1 MTVPLPPGAR
11 RLWFLEAFADG
22 APLHNNPA
30 VFRLAGPVSLH
41 ALRRA
46 ADLVVARHPVL
57 RTTFDEADGEP
68 VGRVGPMGAADVG
81 IRTVPAADAAAFAAE
96 AVREPFDLRT
106 GPLFRIRLGRI
117 TPTDHILVINTHHA
131 VVDGRSLSVLCGEI
145 SALYADPA
153 RPLPDP
159 GAPPDVIDHDP
170 SRRASDLDGVPDLL
184 TLPTDRPRPRMRA
197 FRGELRRHAVPEGLT
212 ARVDALARATR
223 ATRFVVLQAA
233 YAATLGT
240 TAGQDDVMVA
250 TLVSGRPGPEFA
262 GVVGMFVNPVPLRV
276 GIGGDPTFRELVAR
290 ARGAVAAGLGGAAV
304 PFDRIVEA
312 VGASRDP
319 SHAPLCQAHLVMQD
333 PPMVALPGVRADR
346 MLPDTGTADVDLT
359 VMVES
364 GGAEMAVVTEHDT
377 DLFDGATVD
386 GVAGRLLALLDRAC
400 ADPDRRLSAL
410 TAGTPVAASVAGPA
424 GVPAPSTVLE
434 LIRFGAD
441 GLAVGELS
449 YAGLER
455 RSAAL
460 ASVLRAKGAGPEV
473 WVAVDLPR
481 GTDLVV
487 AILGIWRAGAV
498 YVPVEPLWPEP
509 RRRAVTGA
517 ARVVLTGIPD
527 LPEEFERVDPEIAPE
542 SLAYVLHTSGS
553 TGRPKAVGVP
563 HRAVAGML
571 ARSTA
576 LVGLAAGDVVAA
588 LISPAFDISV
598 WELVAPLTVGA
609 RVAPVPPEIVVDGPA
624 LARRLRAEAVTVV
637 QVTPSVWAVLVAAG
651 GVPECVRVR
660 VSIGEVLT
668 PELAGSLGGA
678 ELWNAYGPTETT
690 IWSTAERV
698 HRGGRFGIGDPLD
711 GVAVYL
717 LNAGLRPVDDDVV
730 GEVYLGGFP
739 LARGYLGAPG
749 RSATR
754 FVADPFSPVPGARMY
769 ATGDLARRRPGG
781 AVEFVGRVD
790 AQLKVR
796 GHRVEPAEVEAAL
809 RADPEIADA
818 RVAGDGDRLV
828 AYVIPAAGRPGWPGV
843 RERLS
848 RVLPA
853 YLVPS
858 AMVSVDAFPL
868 TSSGKLNVRALPPPA
883 EEAAAS
889 DPHPGLETTIAVI
902 FARLLARPVN
912 RDDDFFL
919 AGGHSLAAARAVARI
934 QESVGVEVTIRTLF
948 AHPTVA
954 ALAAAIEAGRGDP
967 GTPDDSGPV
976 PAPPGRLS
984 GPQHGL
990 WIIHQAGQDNGAYVV
1005 HAAVRLEGALDE
1017 TDLRARFAHTL
1028 ATHPALRSAI
1038 VVHDDIPRLIAAPRT
1053 DELSAKAWR
1062 TTDLS
1067 AHADPWPEA
1076 ERLAA
1081 RDADHPFDLTRP
1093 PLVRAH
1099 LIRTAPTT
1107 HLLMITAHHIIC
1119 DDTSMS
1125 ILLTTLTTAD
1135 PVFSPLPGAT
1145 DVQRPKAASST
1156 RTSTPGP
1163 PVPSAATVGPRQRTT
1178 AFWAETLRDAPPA
1191 SGPSPDHPYGTAR
1204 ARTPG
1209 GSPHPE
1215 SGRGP
1220 AHPHRA
1226 GTAPGATHRFTV
1238 PAGLACRFA
1247 TWCRGERATTFAGL
1261 LAVLAI
1267 VSATRD
1273 GGDDLVVGAPVS
1285 TRPAGWDDVIGMF
1298 VTTLPLRLRT
1308 NRPATPRDLL
1318 ADATGV
1324 VADAMDHADIS
1335 PADILATVPTPRE
1348 DRPLFRTML
1357 VLNRE
1362 TAPVTFAGLTT
1373 TPLPI
1378 DRATSR
1384 FDLTLHIRERE
1395 GDWPALIDYRTDRY
1409 EADTITRIAGQV
1421 LAVMETVVRHP
1432 GLPLSHLDLLSPAD
1446 RAVHTALGTRPDPTS
1461 PGGPDTP
1468 SPGPAVPTRPA
1479 ATTVV
1484 DLIAART
1491 ALTPDAIA
1499 VLDLA
1504 ATPLTYRD
1512 LDRRSSAVA
1521 HHLHEAGIRSEDPVA
1536 ITIPAGADAII
1547 AILGVL
1553 KAGGCFVPVD
1563 PAQPASRQQALITA
1577 GGARTVLTRDTL
1589 PATGRHEPTPVHP
1602 SQLAYVVHT
1611 SGSTGESK
1619 GVEVQHDALLDLT
1632 TAFIAEHGLTAAHRL
1647 LMVPPPH
1654 FDAAFGDI
1662 FPVLAA
1668 GATLV
1673 IHPDPGGLTGPEL
1686 LRLCVEHRVSAVDT
1700 AAPLWQRWVAD
1711 LAGERLPLE
1720 IMMVGGDIVPA
1731 ATVRAWAKHGIPL
1744 HNHYGPTEATV
1755 CATSHRTVD
1764 GREHPTRLPIGRPL
1778 RHVRVHLL
1786 DRALRRVPVGVLGEV
1801 YIGGTAPA
1809 RGYRGNPAATA
1820 AAFLADPYG
1829 DRPGARMYRTG
1840 DLARLNR
1847 HGTLEFVGRA
1857 DDQVKI
1863 RGNRVEPG
1871 EVAAVLAAHPA
1882 VAEAVVVARGD
1893 RLIGY
1898 VGVPDPRTPAPI
1910 ASTPIAP
1917 APIAPAPIAPTPSA
1931 STPSASTST
1940 APTPTAPTPTAPT
1953 PSAPDPATPGSGAA
1967 VPDAAGLRAFCSDRL
1982 PAHLVPDTVVVLDAL
1997 PTGSTGKVDHTAL
2010 PEPPTTPAVPADP
2023 PRTTTERAVAA
2034 IWATVLDRSDVDRT
2048 ADFFAM
2054 GGHSLIAAHV
2064 LAAVRDRLGVT
2075 VPLRTLFTAP
2085 TVAAFAAAI
2094 DDGASADLPTVDRL
2108 RADAVPP
2115 PGIRLRTVPPP
2126 RIRLRT
2132 VPPPGIPLA
2141 GTPRR
2146 ILLTGATGFLGR
2158 HLLDQLL
2165 ARTDARI
2172 HCLVRQGSIDRLPVT
2187 DRVIPVPGDLSAPG
2201 LGLSSEDHDTLTT
2214 VDAIYHN
2221 AAVPH
2226 FAASYDALK
2235 PAHVDATAAILRLA
2249 GDSGAPL
2256 HLISTLGVFLGDAH
2270 DGRVVT
2276 EADAPSDPTGLTSG
2290 YDLSK
2295 WVADAMAVAARGHGL
2310 PVSVHRIAAIVGDTA
2325 TGAADPRSAFSR
2337 WLTGCV
2343 AARAVPDT
2351 AEVLDMVPVDT
2362 VAAAVVALSQ
2372 APNPLGRDHHY
2383 HGDGGL
2389 TRAAVAAALTSAGH
2403 PAEVVP
2409 YHRWRERMLADPAG
2423 PFAPLA
2429 FSLPEHPRPHPR
2441 FDCSRTWAAAA
2452 GAGVGFPPAD
2462 ERMLR
2467 RHLDFLTRAGA
2478 LSGSG

>member
-1 MTVPLPPGAR
+1 MTDPLPPGAR

-30 VFRLAGPVSLH
+30 VFRLAGPVSVD
-41 ALRRA
+41 ALQRA

-57 RTTFDEADGEP
+57 RTTFDEVDGAP
-68 VGRVGPMGAADVG
+68 VGRVGPVGAADVVV
-81 IRTVPAADAAAFAAE
+81 RTVPDADAAAFAAQ
-96 AVREPFDLRT
+96 AAREPFDLRT

-117 TPTDHILVINTHHA
+117 TPTDHVLVINTHHA
-131 VVDGRSLSVLCGEI
+131 VVDGTSLSVLCTEI

-159 GAPPDVIDHDP
+159 GAPPDVIDQDP
-170 SRRASDLDGVPDLL
+170 SRRVSDLDGVPDLL

-240 TAGQDDVMVA
+240 TAGQDDVVVA

-276 GIGGDPTFRELVAR
+276 GIGGDPTFRELVAG
-290 ARGAVAAGLGGAAV
+290 ARRAVAAGLGGAAV

-319 SHAPLCQAHLVMQD
+319 SHAPLCQAHLVMQE
-333 PPMVALPGVRADR
+333 PPEVAFPGVRVDR
-346 MLPDTGTADVDLT
+346 MPPDTGTADVDLT
-359 VMVES
+359 LMVES
-364 GGAEMAVVTEHDT
+364 GAAEMAVVTEHDT

-386 GVAGRLLALLDRAC
+386 GFAGRLLALLDRAC

-410 TAGTPVAASVAGPA
+410 TAAGSSVVAASPA
-424 GVPAPSTVLE
+424 RAPVPSTVLD
-434 LIRFGAD
+434 LIRFDAD
-441 GLAVGELS
+441 GPAVGELS
-449 YAGLER
+449 YAELER

-460 ASVLRAKGAGPEV
+460 ASVLRAKGAGPEA

-487 AILGIWRAGAV
+487 AVLGIWRAGAV

-509 RRRAVTGA
+509 RRRAVTEA
-517 ARVVLTGIPD
+517 ARVVLTEIPD
-527 LPEEFERVDPEIAPE
+527 LPEEFDRVDPDITPE
-542 SLAYVLHTSGS
+542 SLAYVFHTSGS

-576 LVGLAAGDVVAA
+576 LVGLGAGDVVAA
-588 LISPAFDISV
+588 MISPAFDISV
-598 WELVAPLTVGA
+598 WELVGPLTVGA
-609 RVAPVPPEIVVDGPA
+609 RVVAVPPETVVDGPA
-624 LARRLRAEAVTVV
+624 LARLLKAEGVTAV
-637 QVTPSVWAVLVAAG
+637 QVTPSVWAVLVAAE

-698 HRGGRFGIGDPLD
+698 HQGSRFGIGDPLD
-711 GVAVYL
+711 GAAVYL

-781 AVEFVGRVD
+781 LVEFVGRVD

-809 RADPEIADA
+809 RADPEVSDA

-828 AYVIPAAGRPGWPGV
+828 AYVIPAAGRPRWPRV

-883 EEAAAS
+883 EDVAAP
-889 DPHPGLETTIAVI
+889 DPHPGLETTIAEI
-902 FARLLARPVN
+902 FALLLARPVN

-919 AGGHSLAAARAVARI
+919 SGGHSLAAVKAVATIRA
-934 QESVGVEVTIRTLF
+934 SVGAEVTIRTLF
-948 AHPTVA
+948 ANPTVA
-954 ALAAAIEAGRGDP
+954 ALAAAIDAGRARPDDVGQGRPDDAGRGLPDAP
-967 GTPDDSGPV
+967 KIPDTPDVAEPV
-976 PAPPGRLS
+976 SAPPGRLS

-990 WIIHQAGQDNGAYVV
+990 WIIHEAGQDDGAYVV
-1005 HAAVRLEGALDE
+1005 HAAFRLAGALDE
-1017 TDLRARFAHTL
+1017 ADLRARFARTL
-1028 ATHPALRSAI
+1028 AAHPALRSAV
-1038 VVHDDIPRLIAAPRT
+1038 VVHDDTPQLCAAPYT
-1053 DELSAKAWR
+1053 DELLARAWR

-1081 RDADHPFDLTRP
+1081 RDADHPFDLTRR

-1099 LIRTAPTT
+1099 LIRTGPTT
-1107 HLLMITAHHIIC
+1107 HLLTITAHHIIC
-1119 DDTSMS
+1119 DDTSIS
-1125 ILLTTLTTAD
+1125 TLLTALATAD
-1135 PVFSPLPGAT
+1135 QVATPVSDAPNVQGRRATLSTATGAPG
-1145 DVQRPKAASST
+1145 V
-1156 RTSTPGP
+1156 
-1163 PVPSAATVGPRQRTT
+1163 PVPAPAAVGPRQRTT
-1178 AFWAETLRDAPPA
+1178 EFWAEALRDAPPV
-1191 SGPSPDHPYGTAR
+1191 SGPSPDHPYGT
-1204 ARTPG
+1204 TPTPVSG

-1215 SGRGP
+1215 SDQDP
-1220 AHPHRA
+1220 AHPRRA
-1226 GTAPGATHRFTV
+1226 GAVPGATHRFTV
-1238 PAGLACRFA
+1238 PAGLTRRFA

-1261 LAVLAI
+1261 LAVFAI

-1285 TRPAGWDDVIGMF
+1285 TRPAGWDDAIGMF

-1308 NRPATPRDLL
+1308 NRRATPRDLL

-1335 PADILATVPTPRE
+1335 LAEILSTVPTTRE
-1348 DRPLFRTML
+1348 DHPLFRTML

-1362 TAPVTFAGLTT
+1362 TAPVTFPGLTT

-1395 GDWPALIDYRTDRY
+1395 GDWPALIDYRTDRF
-1409 EADTITRIAGQV
+1409 EADTITRIADQV
-1421 LAVMETVVRHP
+1421 LAVMAAVARHP
-1432 GLPLSHLDLLSPAD
+1432 GVPLAHLDLLSPAD
-1446 RAVHTALGTRPDPTS
+1446 SALHTALDTRPEPTT

-1468 SPGPAVPTRPA
+1468 STPAVHPRPA

-1491 ALTPDAIA
+1491 ARTPDATA

-1504 ATPLTYRD
+1504 AAPLTYRD

-1521 HHLHEAGIRSEDPVA
+1521 RHLREAGIRSEDPVA
-1536 ITIPAGADAII
+1536 ITIPSSADAIV

-1563 PAQPASRQQALITA
+1563 PAQPASRQHALIA
-1577 GGARTVLTRDTL
+1577 ASGAKTVLTRDSL
-1589 PATGRHEPTPVHP
+1589 AATGHHEPTPIHP

-1611 SGSTGESK
+1611 SGSTGEPK
-1619 GVEVQHDALLDLT
+1619 GVEVQHDTLLNLT

-1673 IHPDPGGLTGPEL
+1673 IHPDPGGLTGADVL
-1686 LRLCVEHRVSAVDT
+1686 GLCVEHRLSAVDT

-1720 IMMVGGDIVPA
+1720 MMMVGGDVVPA

-1744 HNHYGPTEATV
+1744 YNHYGPTEATV

-1764 GREHPTRLPIGRPL
+1764 GAEHPTRLPIGRPL
-1778 RHVRVHLL
+1778 PNVRVHLL
-1786 DRALRRVPVGVLGEV
+1786 DRALRRVPVGVIGEV

-1820 AAFLADPYG
+1820 AAFFADPYG
-1829 DRPGARMYRTG
+1829 ARPGARMYRTG
-1840 DLARLNR
+1840 DLARLNP

-1882 VAEAVVVARGD
+1882 VTEAVVVARGD

-1898 VGVPDPRTPAPI
+1898 VG
-1910 ASTPIAP
+1910 AP
-1917 APIAPAPIAPTPSA
+1917 A
-1931 STPSASTST
+1931 ST
-1940 APTPTAPTPTAPT
+1940 APTRNAPGPTV
-1953 PSAPDPATPGSGAA
+1953 PDPSVA
-1967 VPDAAGLRAFCSDRL
+1967 VPDVPGLRAFCAARL
-1982 PAHLVPDTVVVLDAL
+1982 PAHLVPDAVVVLDAL
-1997 PTGSTGKVDHTAL
+1997 PTQSTGKVDNSAL
-2010 PEPPTTPAVPADP
+2010 PEPPTDLTVPADP
-2023 PRTTTERAVAA
+2023 PRTATERAVAA
-2034 IWATVLDRSDVDRT
+2034 IWATVLDRPDVGRT
-2048 ADFFAM
+2048 ADFFAI

-2075 VPLRTLFTAP
+2075 VPMRTLFTAP
-2085 TVAAFAAAI
+2085 TVAAFAAAV

-2115 PGIRLRTVPPP
+2115 PDIRLRAVHPPAVPP
-2126 RIRLRT
+2126 
-2132 VPPPGIPLA
+2132 A
-2141 GTPRR
+2141 GAPRR

-2172 HCLVRQGSIDRLPVT
+2172 HCLVRQGSIDRLPVN

-2201 LGLSSEDHDTLTT
+2201 LGLSTEDHDTLTT

-2226 FAASYDALK
+2226 FAAPYHALK
-2235 PAHVDATAAILRLA
+2235 AAHVDATAAILRLA
-2249 GDSGAPL
+2249 GDSNAPL
-2256 HLISTLGVFLGDAH
+2256 HLISTLGVFLGDAY
-2270 DGRVVT
+2270 DDRVVT
-2276 EADAPSDPTGLTSG
+2276 ETDAPTDPSGLTSG

-2295 WVADAMAVAARGHGL
+2295 WVADAMATAARGHGL
-2310 PVSVHRIAAIVGDTA
+2310 PVSIHRIAAIVGDTA

-2337 WLTGCV
+2337 WLTGCI
-2343 AARAVPDT
+2343 AAGAVPDT

-2362 VAAAVVALSQ
+2362 VAAAIVALSQ
-2372 APNPLGRDHHY
+2372 TPDTLGRDHHY

-2389 TRAAVAAALTSAGH
+2389 TRAALATALTSAGH
-2403 PAEVVP
+2403 PTEVVP

-2429 FSLPEHPRPHPR
+2429 FSLPERPRPHPR

-2467 RHLDFLTRAGA
+2467 RHLDFLTGAGA

>member
-30 VFRLAGPVSLH
+30 VFRLAGPVSVD

-57 RTTFDEADGEP
+57 RTTYDEVDGEP
-68 VGRVGPMGAADVG
+68 VGRVGPVGAADVVV
-81 IRTVPAADAAAFAAE
+81 RAVPAADVEAFAAR
-96 AVREPFDLRT
+96 AAREPFDLRT

-159 GAPPDVIDHDP
+159 GAPPDIIDHDP
-170 SRRASDLDGVPDLL
+170 SRRASELDGVPDLL

-212 ARVDALARATR
+212 ARVDALARAVR

-240 TAGQDDVMVA
+240 TAGQDDVVVA

-262 GVVGMFVNPVPLRV
+262 GVVGMFVNPVPLRM

-290 ARGAVAAGLGGAAV
+290 ARSAVAAGLGGAAV

-333 PPMVALPGVRADR
+333 PPEVVLPGVRAER
-346 MLPDTGTADVDLT
+346 MPPDTGTADVDLT

-364 GGAEMAVVTEHDT
+364 GGTEMAVVTEHDT
-377 DLFDGATVD
+377 DLFDGETVD

-410 TAGTPVAASVAGPA
+410 TAGAPTAAPVAAPTGA
-424 GVPAPSTVLE
+424 PAPSTVLE

-449 YAGLER
+449 YAELER

-527 LPEEFERVDPEIAPE
+527 LPEEFERVAPAIAPE
-542 SLAYVLHTSGS
+542 SLAYVFHTSGS

-588 LISPAFDISV
+588 MTSPAFDISV

-609 RVAPVPPEIVVDGPA
+609 RVAPIPPETVGDGPA

-637 QVTPSVWAVLVAAG
+637 QVTPSVWAVLAAAG

-678 ELWNAYGPTETT
+678 ALWNAYGPTETT

-698 HRGGRFGIGDPLD
+698 HGGGRFGIGDPLD
-711 GVAVYL
+711 GVAVHL

-769 ATGDLARRRPGG
+769 ATGDLARRRPDGL
-781 AVEFVGRVD
+781 VEFVGRVD

-809 RADPEIADA
+809 RTDPEVADA

-828 AYVIPAAGRPGWPGV
+828 AYVIPAGGRPRWSRV

-858 AMVSVDAFPL
+858 AMVTVDAFPL
-868 TSSGKLNVRALPPPA
+868 TSAGKLNVRALPPPA
-883 EEAAAS
+883 EDVTATAPA
-889 DPHPGLETTIAVI
+889 PRPGLETMLAEI

-919 AGGHSLAAARAVARI
+919 SGGHSLAAAKAVARI
-934 QESVGVEVTIRTLF
+934 GAAVGVEVTIRTLF

-954 ALAAAIEAGRGDP
+954 ALAAAIDAGRGNP
-967 GTPDDSGPV
+967 GIPDGSGSV
-976 PAPPGRLS
+976 PASAGQLS

-990 WIIHQAGQDNGAYVV
+990 WIIHRTGQDNGAYVV

-1017 TDLRARFAHTL
+1017 ADLRAGFARTL

-1038 VVHDDIPRLIAAPRT
+1038 VVHDDTPRLIAAPYT
-1053 DELSAKAWR
+1053 DELSARAWR

-1081 RDADHPFDLTRP
+1081 RDADHPFDLTRR

-1107 HLLMITAHHIIC
+1107 HLLTITAHHIIC

-1135 PVFSPLPGAT
+1135 PISSPRPGAT
-1145 DVQRPKAASST
+1145 DVQGPQAALS
-1156 RTSTPGP
+1156 RGPGAPGP
-1163 PVPSAATVGPRQRTT
+1163 PVPSPAAVGPRPRTT

-1191 SGPSPDHPYGTAR
+1191 SGPSPDHPYGTAW
-1204 ARTPG
+1204 APTSG
-1209 GSPHPE
+1209 GPPHPE
-1215 SGRGP
+1215 SGRAP
-1220 AHPHRA
+1220 AHSRRA
-1226 GTAPGATHRFTV
+1226 GAAPGATHRFTV
-1238 PAGLACRFA
+1238 PAGLARRFA

-1261 LAVLAI
+1261 LAVNAI
-1267 VSATRD
+1267 VSSTRD
-1273 GGDDLVVGAPVS
+1273 GGGDLVVGAPVS
-1285 TRPAGWDDVIGMF
+1285 TRPAGRDDVIGMF

-1308 NRPATPRDLL
+1308 NSRATPRDLL
-1318 ADATGV
+1318 ADATAV

-1335 PADILATVPTPRE
+1335 LADILTTVPTPRE
-1348 DRPLFRTML
+1348 GHPLFRTML

-1362 TAPVTFAGLTT
+1362 QAPVTFTGLTT

-1409 EADTITRIAGQV
+1409 EADTITRIADQV
-1421 LAVMETVVRHP
+1421 LAVMEAVARHP

-1446 RAVHTALGTRPDPTS
+1446 NAVHTALGTRSEPPS

-1468 SPGPAVPTRPA
+1468 SPGPATLARPA

-1484 DLIAART
+1484 DLIAAQT
-1491 ALTPDAIA
+1491 ARTPDATA

-1521 HHLHEAGIRSEDPVA
+1521 RHLREAGIRSEDPVA
-1536 ITIPAGADAII
+1536 ITIPSSADAVI

-1553 KAGGCFVPVD
+1553 KAGGCFVPID
-1563 PAQPASRQQALITA
+1563 PAQPSSRQRALITA
-1577 GGARTVLTRDTL
+1577 GGARTVLTRDAL
-1589 PATGRHEPTPVHP
+1589 PATGHHEPTPLHP

-1611 SGSTGESK
+1611 SGSTGEPK
-1619 GVEVQHDALLDLT
+1619 GVEVQHDTLLNLT

-1673 IHPDPGGLTGPEL
+1673 IHPDPGGLTGPDL

-1720 IMMVGGDIVPA
+1720 FMMVGGDIVPA
-1731 ATVRAWAKHGIPL
+1731 AAVRAWAKHGIPL

-1786 DRALRRVPVGVLGEV
+1786 DRALRRVPVGVVGEV
-1801 YIGGTAPA
+1801 YIGGRAPA
-1809 RGYRGNPAATA
+1809 RGYRRNPAATA
-1820 AAFLADPYG
+1820 AAFFADPYG

-1898 VGVPDPRTPAPI
+1898 VGVPVSTALAGSVSGPA
-1910 ASTPIAP
+1910 
-1917 APIAPAPIAPTPSA
+1917 
-1931 STPSASTST
+1931 ST
-1940 APTPTAPTPTAPT
+1940 APTGNTPAPTT
-1953 PSAPDPATPGSGAA
+1953 PDSRVA
-1967 VPDAAGLRAFCSDRL
+1967 VPDVPGLRAFCADRL

-1997 PTGSTGKVDHTAL
+1997 PTTSTGKVDRTAL
-2010 PEPPTTPAVPADP
+2010 PEPPTTTPSAPADP
-2023 PRTTTERAVAA
+2023 PRTATERAVAT

-2048 ADFFAM
+2048 ADFFAI

-2075 VPLRTLFTAP
+2075 MPMRTLFTAP

-2094 DDGASADLPTVDRL
+2094 DGGAPADLPTVDRL

-2115 PGIRLRTVPPP
+2115 SEIRLRTVHA
-2126 RIRLRT
+2126 
-2132 VPPPGIPLA
+2132 PGTPSA

-2165 ARTDARI
+2165 ARTDAKV

-2187 DRVIPVPGDLSAPG
+2187 DRVIPVPGDLTAPG
-2201 LGLSSEDHDTLTT
+2201 LGLSTEDHDTLTT

-2226 FAASYDALK
+2226 FAASYDTLK
-2235 PAHVDATAAILRLA
+2235 SAHVDATAAILRLA
-2249 GDSGAPL
+2249 GAGGAPL

-2276 EADAPSDPTGLTSG
+2276 EEDAPTDPSGLTSG

-2295 WVADAMAVAARGHGL
+2295 WVADAMAVAGRGHGL
-2310 PVSVHRIAAIVGDTA
+2310 PVSIHRIAAIVGDTA

-2343 AARAVPDT
+2343 AAGAVPDT

-2362 VAAAVVALSQ
+2362 VAAAIVALSQ
-2372 APNPLGRDHHY
+2372 APNLMGRDHHY

-2389 TRAAVAAALTSAGH
+2389 TRAALAAALTSAGH
-2403 PAEVVP
+2403 PVEVVP
-2409 YHRWRERMLADPAG
+2409 YHPWRERMLADPAG

-2429 FSLPEHPRPHPR
+2429 FSLPERPRPHPR

-2467 RHLDFLTRAGA
+2467 RHLDFLTGAGA

>member
-1 MTVPLPPGAR
+1 MTFPLPPGAR

-30 VFRLAGPVSLH
+30 VFRLTGTVSVD
-41 ALRRA
+41 ALQRA

-57 RTTFDEADGEP
+57 RTTFDEVDGEP
-68 VGRVGPMGAADVG
+68 VGRVGPVGAADVVV
-81 IRTVPAADAAAFAAE
+81 RTVPSASASADAAAEAFAAQ
-96 AVREPFDLRT
+96 AAREPFDLRT

-117 TPTDHILVINTHHA
+117 TPTDHVLVINTHHA
-131 VVDGRSLSVLCGEI
+131 VVDGTSLLVLCGEI

-159 GAPPDVIDHDP
+159 GAPPDGVDDDP
-170 SRRASDLDGVPDLL
+170 SRRVSDLDGAPDLL

-197 FRGELRRHAVPEGLT
+197 FRGELRRHAVPDGLT

-240 TAGQDDVMVA
+240 TAGQDDIVVA
-250 TLVSGRPGPEFA
+250 TLWSGRPGPEFA

-290 ARGAVAAGLGGAAV
+290 VRRSVAAGLGSAAV

-333 PPMVALPGVRADR
+333 PPEVVFPGVRVDR
-346 MLPDTGTADVDLT
+346 MLPDTGTADVDLSL
-359 VMVES
+359 MVES
-364 GGAEMAVVTEHDT
+364 GGAEMAVVTEHDM

-386 GVAGRLLALLDRAC
+386 GFVGRLLSLVERAC
-400 ADPDRRLSAL
+400 ADPDGRLSAL
-410 TAGTPVAASVAGPA
+410 TAGTSVVAASVAGPA
-424 GVPAPSTVLE
+424 AAPAPSTVLE
-434 LIRFGAD
+434 MIRFGAD
-441 GLAVGELS
+441 GLAAGELS
-449 YAGLER
+449 YAELER

-460 ASVLRAKGAGPEV
+460 ASVLRAKGAGPEA

-509 RRRAVTGA
+509 RRRAVTDA
-517 ARVVLTGIPD
+517 ARVVLTEIPD
-527 LPEEFERVDPEIAPE
+527 LPEEFERVDPGITPD
-542 SLAYVLHTSGS
+542 SLAYVFHTSGS

-563 HRAVAGML
+563 HRAVAEML

-576 LVGLAAGDVVAA
+576 LVGLGAGDVVAA
-588 LISPAFDISV
+588 MVSPAFDISV
-598 WELVAPLTVGA
+598 WELVGPLTVGA
-609 RVAPVPPEIVVDGPA
+609 RVAAIPPEIVVDGPA
-624 LARRLRAEAVTVV
+624 LARRLMAEAVTVV

-651 GVPECVRVR
+651 GVPDCVRVR

-678 ELWNAYGPTETT
+678 ELWNTYGPTETT

-698 HRGGRFGIGDPLD
+698 HPGSRFGIGGPLD
-711 GVAVYL
+711 GVAAYL

-749 RSATR
+749 QSATR

-781 AVEFVGRVD
+781 VVEFVGRVD

-809 RADPEIADA
+809 RADPEVADA
-818 RVAGDGDRLV
+818 RVAADGDRLV
-828 AYVIPAAGRPGWPGV
+828 AYVIPAAGRPRWPRV

-883 EEAAAS
+883 EGVAATA
-889 DPHPGLETTIAVI
+889 PHPGLETTIAEI
-902 FARLLARPVN
+902 FAQLLARPVN

-919 AGGHSLAAARAVARI
+919 SGGHSLAAVKAVAKI
-934 QESVGVEVTIRTLF
+934 QASVGVEVPIRTLF
-948 AHPTVA
+948 GNPTVA
-954 ALAAAIEAGRGDP
+954 TLAAAIDAGQSN
-967 GTPDDSGPV
+967 PDVPESPDSSDVSGAL
-976 PAPPGRLS
+976 PAPGRLS

-1005 HAAVRLEGALDE
+1005 HAAFRLEGALDE
-1017 TDLRARFAHTL
+1017 ADLRARFAHTL
-1028 ATHPALRSAI
+1028 ASHPILRSAI
-1038 VVHDDIPRLIAAPRT
+1038 VVHDDTPQLSAAPYR
-1053 DELSAKAWR
+1053 DELLTRAWR

-1067 AHADPWPEA
+1067 AHTDPWPEA

-1081 RDADHPFDLTRP
+1081 RDADHPFDLTQR

-1099 LIRTAPTT
+1099 LIRTSPTT
-1107 HLLMITAHHIIC
+1107 HLLAITAHHIIC
-1119 DDTSMS
+1119 DDTSIS
-1125 ILLTTLTTAD
+1125 ILLTSLTTAD
-1135 PVFSPLPGAT
+1135 RISSLRSGAT
-1145 DVQRPKAASST
+1145 DVQGPMAALST
-1156 RTSTPGP
+1156 KTSAPGLP
-1163 PVPSAATVGPRQRTT
+1163 IPAPAAGEPRQRTT
-1178 AFWAETLRDAPPA
+1178 EFWAETLRDAPPA

-1204 ARTPG
+1204 ATTADGP
-1209 GSPHPE
+1209 PHPE
-1215 SGRGP
+1215 SGP
-1220 AHPHRA
+1220 AHPRRTGA
-1226 GTAPGATHRFTV
+1226 VAGATHRFTV
-1238 PAGLACRFA
+1238 PAGLARRFA

-1261 LAVLAI
+1261 LTVFAI
-1267 VSATRD
+1267 VSSTRD

-1285 TRPAGWDDVIGMF
+1285 TRPAGGDDVIGMF

-1308 NRPATPRDLL
+1308 NRRATPRDLL
-1318 ADATGV
+1318 ADATGMV
-1324 VADAMDHADIS
+1324 VDAMDHADIS
-1335 PADILATVPTPRE
+1335 LADILTTVSTPRQ
-1348 DRPLFRTML
+1348 DHPLFRTML

-1362 TAPVTFAGLTT
+1362 TAPVTFTGLTT

-1409 EADTITRIAGQV
+1409 EADTIARIADQV
-1421 LAVMETVVRHP
+1421 LAVMEAVARHP

-1446 RAVHTALGTRPDPTS
+1446 SAVHTALDTRSDPAPPS
-1461 PGGPDTP
+1461 GADTP
-1468 SPGPAVPTRPA
+1468 STGLPVHTRPA

-1484 DLIAART
+1484 DLITARS
-1491 ALTPDAIA
+1491 ARTPDATA

-1504 ATPLTYRD
+1504 AAPLTYRD

-1521 HHLHEAGIRSEDPVA
+1521 RHLREAGIRSEDPVA
-1536 ITIPAGADAII
+1536 ITIPSSADAII

-1553 KAGGCFVPVD
+1553 KAGGCFVPID
-1563 PAQPASRQQALITA
+1563 PAQPPSRQHALITA
-1577 GGARTVLTRDTL
+1577 SGARTVLTRDTL
-1589 PATGRHEPTPVHP
+1589 PATGHHEPTPIHP

-1611 SGSTGESK
+1611 SGSTGEPK
-1619 GVEVQHDALLDLT
+1619 GVEVQHDTLLNLT

-1662 FPVLAA
+1662 FPVLAV

-1673 IHPDPGGLTGPEL
+1673 IHPDPGGLTGPDL
-1686 LRLCVEHRVSAVDT
+1686 LKLCVEHRLSAVDT

-1731 ATVRAWAKHGIPL
+1731 ATVRAWAEHGIPL

-1778 RHVRVHLL
+1778 PNVRVHLL
-1786 DRALRRVPVGVLGEV
+1786 DRALRRVPVGVVGEV
-1801 YIGGTAPA
+1801 YIGGLAPA
-1809 RGYRGNPAATA
+1809 RGYRGRPAATA
-1820 AAFLADPYG
+1820 AAFFADPYG
-1829 DRPGARMYRTG
+1829 AHPGARMYRTG
-1840 DLARLNR
+1840 DLARLNP
-1847 HGTLEFVGRA
+1847 HGTFDFVGRA

-1898 VGVPDPRTPAPI
+1898 VG
-1910 ASTPIAP
+1910 
-1917 APIAPAPIAPTPSA
+1917 APT
-1931 STPSASTST
+1931 ST
-1940 APTPTAPTPTAPT
+1940 TPTWN
-1953 PSAPDPATPGSGAA
+1953 APDPTTPDSLVA
-1967 VPDAAGLRAFCSDRL
+1967 VPDVPGLRAFCADRL
-1982 PAHLVPDTVVVLDAL
+1982 PAHLVPDTVVILDAL
-1997 PTGSTGKVDHTAL
+1997 PTTSNGKVDNTAL
-2010 PEPPTTPAVPADP
+2010 PEPPTSHTAPADP
-2023 PRTTTERAVAA
+2023 PRTATERAVAA
-2034 IWATVLDRSDVDRT
+2034 IWGTVLDQSDVDRA
-2048 ADFFAM
+2048 ADFFAI

-2075 VPLRTLFTAP
+2075 VPMSTLFTAS

-2094 DDGASADLPTVDRL
+2094 DDGASANLPTVDRL

-2115 PGIRLRTVPPP
+2115 PEIRLRTVH
-2126 RIRLRT
+2126 
-2132 VPPPGIPLA
+2132 PPGAPSA
-2141 GTPRR
+2141 GAPRR

-2158 HLLDQLL
+2158 HLLGQLL

-2172 HCLVRQGSIDRLPVT
+2172 HCLVRPGSIDRLPDT
-2187 DRVIPVPGDLSAPG
+2187 DRVIPVLGDLSAPG
-2201 LGLSSEDHDTLTT
+2201 LGLSTEDHDTLTT

-2226 FAASYDALK
+2226 FAAPYTALK
-2235 PAHVDATAAILRLA
+2235 TAHVDATAAILRLA
-2249 GDSGAPL
+2249 GDSSAPL
-2256 HLISTLGVFLGDAH
+2256 HLISTLGVFLGDAY
-2270 DGRVVT
+2270 DDRVVT
-2276 EADAPSDPTGLTSG
+2276 EADAPTDPSGLTSG

-2295 WVADAMAVAARGHGL
+2295 WVADAMVAASRRHGL
-2310 PVSVHRIAAIVGDTA
+2310 TVSIHRIAAIVGDTA

-2337 WLTGCV
+2337 WLIGCI
-2343 AARAVPDT
+2343 AAGAVPDT

-2362 VAAAVVALSQ
+2362 VAAAIVALSQ
-2372 APNPLGRDHHY
+2372 APDHLYRDHHY

-2389 TRAAVAAALTSAGH
+2389 TRAALAAALTSAGH
-2403 PAEVVP
+2403 PTDVVP
-2409 YHRWRERMLADPAG
+2409 YDRWRERMLADPAG

-2429 FSLPEHPRPHPR
+2429 FSLPERPRPHPR

-2452 GAGVGFPPAD
+2452 EAGVGFPPAN

-2467 RHLDFLTRAGA
+2467 RHLDFLTGVGA

>member
-30 VFRLAGPVSLH
+30 VFRLAGPVSVD

-57 RTTFDEADGEP
+57 RTTFDEVDGDP
-68 VGRVGPMGAADVG
+68 VGRVGPVGAADVVM
-81 IRTVPAADAAAFAAE
+81 RAVQAADVEAFAAR
-96 AVREPFDLRT
+96 AAREPFDLRT

-170 SRRASDLDGVPDLL
+170 SRRASELDGVPDLL
-184 TLPTDRPRPRMRA
+184 TLPTDRPRPRTRA
-197 FRGELRRHAVPEGLT
+197 FRGQLRRHAVPEGLT

-240 TAGQDDVMVA
+240 SAGQDDVVVA
-250 TLVSGRPGPEFA
+250 TLVSGRPGPDFA
-262 GVVGMFVNPVPLRV
+262 DVVGMFVNPVPLRM
-276 GIGGDPTFRELVAR
+276 GIGGDPTFRRLVAT

-333 PPMVALPGVRADR
+333 PPEVALPGVRAVR
-346 MLPDTGTADVDLT
+346 MPPDTGTADVDLT

-364 GGAEMAVVTEHDT
+364 GGTEMAVVTEHDT

-386 GVAGRLLALLDRAC
+386 GVVGRLLALLDRAC

-410 TAGTPVAASVAGPA
+410 TARTSAAASVAGPA
-424 GVPAPSTVLE
+424 GSPAPSTALE

-441 GLAVGELS
+441 GLAVGELP
-449 YAGLER
+449 YAELER

-481 GTDLVV
+481 GPDLVV

-527 LPEEFERVDPEIAPE
+527 LPEEFERVEPGIAPE
-542 SLAYVLHTSGS
+542 SLAYVFHTSGS

-588 LISPAFDISV
+588 MTSPAFDISV
-598 WELVAPLTVGA
+598 WELVAPLTAGA
-609 RVAPVPPEIVVDGPA
+609 RVAPVPPEIVRDGPA
-624 LARRLRAEAVTVV
+624 LARFLRAEAVTVV
-637 QVTPSVWAVLVAAG
+637 QVTPSVWAVLAAAG

-678 ELWNAYGPTETT
+678 ALWNAYGPTETT
-690 IWSTAERV
+690 IWSTAQRV
-698 HRGGRFGIGDPLD
+698 RGGSRFGIGDPLD
-711 GVAVYL
+711 GVALHL

-739 LARGYLGAPG
+739 VARGYLGAPG

-769 ATGDLARRRPGG
+769 ATGDLARRRPDGR
-781 AVEFVGRVD
+781 VEFVGRVD

-809 RADPEIADA
+809 RTDPEVADA

-828 AYVIPAAGRPGWPGV
+828 AYVIPAAGRPHWPGV
-843 RERLS
+843 RERLG

-858 AMVSVDAFPL
+858 AMVTVDAFPL

-883 EEAAAS
+883 EDVTAS
-889 DPHPGLETTIAVI
+889 APHPGLETTLAEI

-919 AGGHSLAAARAVARI
+919 SGGHSLAAAKAVARI
-934 QESVGVEVTIRTLF
+934 RATVGVEVTIRTLF
-948 AHPTVA
+948 ANPTVA
-954 ALAAAIEAGRGDP
+954 ALAAAIDADRGDP
-967 GTPDDSGPV
+967 GSPDGCGAV
-976 PAPPGRLS
+976 PASPGRLS

-990 WIIHQAGQDNGAYVV
+990 WIIHRTGQDNGAYVV

-1017 TDLRARFAHTL
+1017 SELRARFAHTL
-1028 ATHPALRSAI
+1028 AVHPALRSAI
-1038 VVHDDIPRLIAAPRT
+1038 VVQDDTPRLIAEPCT
-1053 DELSAKAWR
+1053 DELPARAWR

-1081 RDADHPFDLTRP
+1081 RDADHPFDLTRR

-1107 HLLMITAHHIIC
+1107 HLLTITAHHIIC
-1119 DDTSMS
+1119 DDASMA
-1125 ILLTTLTTAD
+1125 ILLTTLTTAE
-1135 PVFSPLPGAT
+1135 PAASPPLPGAM
-1145 DVQRPKAASST
+1145 DVRGPEAALGT
-1156 RTSTPGP
+1156 RTDAREL
-1163 PVPSAATVGPRQRTT
+1163 PVPTPAAVGPRQRTT
-1178 AFWAETLRDAPPA
+1178 QFWAETLRDAPSA
-1191 SGPSPDHPYGTAR
+1191 CGPSPDHPYGMPWAP
-1204 ARTPG
+1204 TPG

-1215 SGRGP
+1215 SGPVP
-1220 AHPHRA
+1220 AHPRRA
-1226 GTAPGATHRFTV
+1226 GAGPGATHRFTV
-1238 PAGLACRFA
+1238 PAGLARRFA

-1261 LAVLAI
+1261 LAVHAI
-1267 VSATRD
+1267 VSSTRD
-1273 GGDDLVVGAPVS
+1273 GGGDLVVGAPVS

-1308 NRPATPRDLL
+1308 DNRATPRDLL

-1324 VADAMDHADIS
+1324 VADAMDHADMS
-1335 PADILATVPTPRE
+1335 LADILTTVPTPQE
-1348 DRPLFRTML
+1348 DHPLFRTML
-1357 VLNRE
+1357 VLNRDQ
-1362 TAPVTFAGLTT
+1362 APVTFTGLTT

-1409 EADTITRIAGQV
+1409 EADTITRIADQV
-1421 LAVMETVVRHP
+1421 LAVMEAVTRHP

-1446 RAVHTALGTRPDPTS
+1446 NAVHTALGTRS
-1461 PGGPDTP
+1461 EAAFPGGPDTP
-1468 SPGPAVPTRPA
+1468 STGPGSSGGPDTPSTGPAAPARPA

-1484 DLIAART
+1484 DLIAAQT
-1491 ALTPDAIA
+1491 ARTPDAIA

-1521 HHLHEAGIRSEDPVA
+1521 RHLREAGIRSEDPVA
-1536 ITIPAGADAII
+1536 ITIPSSADAII

-1553 KAGGCFVPVD
+1553 KAGGCFVPID
-1563 PAQPASRQQALITA
+1563 PAQPPSRQHALIAA
-1577 GGARTVLTRDTL
+1577 GGARTVLTRDAL
-1589 PATGRHEPTPVHP
+1589 PATGHHEPTLLHP

-1611 SGSTGESK
+1611 SGSTGEPK
-1619 GVEVQHDALLDLT
+1619 GVEVQHDTLLNLT

-1673 IHPDPGGLTGPEL
+1673 IHPDPGGLTGADL

-1720 IMMVGGDIVPA
+1720 FLMVGGDIVPA
-1731 ATVRAWAKHGIPL
+1731 ATVRAWAQHGIPL

-1764 GREHPTRLPIGRPL
+1764 GREHPSRLPIGRPL

-1786 DRALRRVPVGVLGEV
+1786 DRALRRVPVGVVGEV
-1801 YIGGTAPA
+1801 YIGGRAPA

-1898 VGVPDPRTPAPI
+1898 VGTTAL
-1910 ASTPIAP
+1910 
-1917 APIAPAPIAPTPSA
+1917 
-1931 STPSASTST
+1931 T
-1940 APTPTAPTPTAPT
+1940 APTGNAAGPALTAPTGNASGPAPTAPTGNTPAPT
-1953 PSAPDPATPGSGAA
+1953 TPDARVA
-1967 VPDAAGLRAFCSDRL
+1967 VPDVPGLRAFCADRL

-1997 PTGSTGKVDHTAL
+1997 PTTSTGKVDRTAL
-2010 PEPPTTPAVPADP
+2010 PEPPTGPSLPADP
-2023 PRTTTERAVAA
+2023 PRTATERAVAA

-2048 ADFFAM
+2048 ADFFAV

-2075 VPLRTLFTAP
+2075 VPMRTLFTAP

-2094 DDGASADLPTVDRL
+2094 DDGAPPDLPTVDRL

-2115 PGIRLRTVPPP
+2115 PEIRPRTVHAPN
-2126 RIRLRT
+2126 
-2132 VPPPGIPLA
+2132 IPSV

-2165 ARTDARI
+2165 ARTDAEV

-2187 DRVIPVPGDLSAPG
+2187 DRVIPVPGDLTAPG
-2201 LGLSSEDHDTLTT
+2201 LGLSTEDHDTLTT

-2235 PAHVDATAAILRLA
+2235 PAHVDATATILRLA
-2249 GDSGAPL
+2249 DDSGAPL

-2270 DGRVVT
+2270 DGRLVT
-2276 EADAPSDPTGLTSG
+2276 EADTPTDPSGLTSG

-2310 PVSVHRIAAIVGDTA
+2310 PVSIHRIAAIVGDTT

-2343 AARAVPDT
+2343 AAGAVPDT
-2351 AEVLDMVPVDT
+2351 TEVLDMVPVDT

-2372 APNPLGRDHHY
+2372 APDLLGRDHHY

-2389 TRAAVAAALTSAGH
+2389 TRAALAAALTSAGH
-2403 PAEVVP
+2403 PVEVVP

-2429 FSLPEHPRPHPR
+2429 FSLSEHPRPHPR

-2467 RHLDFLTRAGA
+2467 RHLDFLAGAGA
-2478 LSGSG
+2478 LSGNG

>member
-30 VFRLAGPVSLH
+30 VFRLAGPVSVD
-41 ALRRA
+41 ALQRA

-57 RTTFDEADGEP
+57 RTTFDEVDGEP
-68 VGRVGPMGAADVG
+68 AGRVGPVGAADVVV
-81 IRTVPAADAAAFAAE
+81 RTVPAADADADAAAEAFAAQ
-96 AVREPFDLRT
+96 AAREPFDLRT

-117 TPTDHILVINTHHA
+117 TPTDHVLVINTHHA
-131 VVDGRSLSVLCGEI
+131 VVDGMSLSVLCGEI

-159 GAPPDVIDHDP
+159 GAPPDIIDHDP
-170 SRRASDLDGVPDLL
+170 SRRVSDLDGVPDLL

-212 ARVDALARATR
+212 ARVDALARVTR

-240 TAGQDDVMVA
+240 TAGQDDVVVA

-262 GVVGMFVNPVPLRV
+262 GVVGNFVNPVPLRV

-290 ARGAVAAGLGGAAV
+290 VRRAVAAGLGGAAV
-304 PFDRIVEA
+304 PYDRIVEA

-333 PPMVALPGVRADR
+333 PPEVVLPGVRADR

-410 TAGTPVAASVAGPA
+410 SALTAKPSVVAAPVAGPA
-424 GVPAPSTVLE
+424 GAPAPSTVLE

-449 YAGLER
+449 YAELER

-460 ASVLRAKGAGPEV
+460 ASVLRAKGAGPEE

-509 RRRAVTGA
+509 RRRAVTEA
-517 ARVVLTGIPD
+517 ARVVLTEIPD
-527 LPEEFERVDPEIAPE
+527 LPEEFERVDPTIAPE
-542 SLAYVLHTSGS
+542 SLAYVFHTSGS

-576 LVGLAAGDVVAA
+576 LVGLGAGDVVAA
-588 LISPAFDISV
+588 MISPAFDISV
-598 WELVAPLTVGA
+598 WELVGPLTVGA
-609 RVAPVPPEIVVDGPA
+609 RVVAVPPEIVVDGPA
-624 LARRLRAEAVTVV
+624 LARLLMAEAVTVV

-698 HRGGRFGIGDPLD
+698 HQGSRFGIGDPLD

-749 RSATR
+749 RTATR

-781 AVEFVGRVD
+781 VVEFVGRVD

-809 RADPEIADA
+809 RADPEVADA

-828 AYVIPAAGRPGWPGV
+828 AYVIPAAGRPRWPRV

-883 EEAAAS
+883 EDVAAP
-889 DPHPGLETTIAVI
+889 DPHPGLETTIAEI

-919 AGGHSLAAARAVARI
+919 SGGHSLAAVKAVAKIRA
-934 QESVGVEVTIRTLF
+934 SVGVEVTIRTLF
-948 AHPTVA
+948 ANPTVA
-954 ALAAAIEAGRGDP
+954 ALAAAIDAGQGNPD
-967 GTPDDSGPV
+967 TPEIPDSSGMSGAV
-976 PAPPGRLS
+976 PAPPGWLS

-1005 HAAVRLEGALDE
+1005 HAAFRLEGALDE
-1017 TDLRARFAHTL
+1017 ADLRARFAHIL
-1028 ATHPALRSAI
+1028 ATHPVLRSAI
-1038 VVHDDIPRLIAAPRT
+1038 VVHDDTPQLSAAPYT
-1053 DELSAKAWR
+1053 DELPARAWR

-1081 RDADHPFDLTRP
+1081 RDADHPFDLTRR

-1107 HLLMITAHHIIC
+1107 RLLAITAHHIIC
-1119 DDTSMS
+1119 DDTSLS
-1125 ILLTTLTTAD
+1125 ILLTALTTAD
-1135 PVFSPLPGAT
+1135 PISSPLSGAT
-1145 DVQRPKAASST
+1145 DVQGPRAALT
-1156 RTSTPGP
+1156 TKTSAPGLSIP
-1163 PVPSAATVGPRQRTT
+1163 APAAVGPQQRTT
-1178 AFWAETLRDAPPA
+1178 EFWAETLRDAPPA
-1191 SGPSPDHPYGTAR
+1191 SGPLPDHPYGA
-1204 ARTPG
+1204 AWAPTPG

-1215 SGRGP
+1215 SGPGP
-1220 AHPHRA
+1220 AHPRRA
-1226 GTAPGATHRFTV
+1226 GAVPGATHRFTI
-1238 PAGLACRFA
+1238 PAGLARRFA

-1261 LAVLAI
+1261 LAVFAI
-1267 VSATRD
+1267 VSSTRD

-1285 TRPAGWDDVIGMF
+1285 TRPAGWDDAIGMF

-1308 NRPATPRDLL
+1308 NRRATPRDLL

-1335 PADILATVPTPRE
+1335 LADILTTVPTPRE
-1348 DRPLFRTML
+1348 DHPLFRTML

-1362 TAPVTFAGLTT
+1362 TAPVTFPGLTT

-1409 EADTITRIAGQV
+1409 EADTITRIADQV
-1421 LAVMETVVRHP
+1421 LAVMEAVARHP

-1446 RAVHTALGTRPDPTS
+1446 SAVHTALGTRSDPAS

-1468 SPGPAVPTRPA
+1468 STGLAVHTRPA

-1484 DLIAART
+1484 DLITAHTAR
-1491 ALTPDAIA
+1491 TPDATA

-1521 HHLHEAGIRSEDPVA
+1521 RHLREAGIRSEDPVA
-1536 ITIPAGADAII
+1536 ITIPSSADAII

-1563 PAQPASRQQALITA
+1563 PAQPPSRQHALITA
-1577 GGARTVLTRDTL
+1577 SGARTVLTRDAL
-1589 PATGRHEPTPVHP
+1589 PATGHHEPTPIHP

-1611 SGSTGESK
+1611 SGSTGEPK
-1619 GVEVQHDALLDLT
+1619 GVEVQHDTLLNLT

-1673 IHPDPGGLTGPEL
+1673 IHPDPGGLTGPDL
-1686 LRLCVEHRVSAVDT
+1686 LKLCVEHRLSAVDT

-1778 RHVRVHLL
+1778 RYVRVHLL
-1786 DRALRRVPVGVLGEV
+1786 DRALRRVPVGVVGEV
-1801 YIGGTAPA
+1801 YIGGMAPA

-1820 AAFLADPYG
+1820 AAFFADPYG
-1829 DRPGARMYRTG
+1829 AHPGARMYRTG
-1840 DLARLNR
+1840 DLARLNP

-1898 VGVPDPRTPAPI
+1898 VG
-1910 ASTPIAP
+1910 
-1917 APIAPAPIAPTPSA
+1917 APT
-1931 STPSASTST
+1931 ST
-1940 APTPTAPTPTAPT
+1940 TPTRN
-1953 PSAPDPATPGSGAA
+1953 APDPTTPDSRVA
-1967 VPDAAGLRAFCSDRL
+1967 VPDVPGLRAFCADRL

-1997 PTGSTGKVDHTAL
+1997 PTKGNGKVDNTAL
-2010 PEPPTTPAVPADP
+2010 PEPPTSPTSPTNISVPADP
-2023 PRTTTERAVAA
+2023 PRTATERAVAA
-2034 IWATVLDRSDVDRT
+2034 IWATVLDQSDVDLDRT
-2048 ADFFAM
+2048 ADFFAI

-2075 VPLRTLFTAP
+2075 VPMRTLFTAP

-2094 DDGASADLPTVDRL
+2094 DDGASADPPTVERL

-2115 PGIRLRTVPPP
+2115 PGIRLRTVH
-2126 RIRLRT
+2126 
-2132 VPPPGIPLA
+2132 PPGVPSA

-2201 LGLSSEDHDTLTT
+2201 LGLSTEDHDTLTT

-2226 FAASYDALK
+2226 FAAPYKALK

-2256 HLISTLGVFLGDAH
+2256 HLISTLGVFLGDAY

-2276 EADAPSDPTGLTSG
+2276 EADAPTDPSGLTSG

-2295 WVADAMAVAARGHGL
+2295 WVADAMAAAARGHGL
-2310 PVSVHRIAAIVGDTA
+2310 PVSIHRIAAIVGDTA

-2343 AARAVPDT
+2343 AAGAVPDT

-2362 VAAAVVALSQ
+2362 VAAAIVALSQ
-2372 APNPLGRDHHY
+2372 APKHLCRDHHY

-2389 TRAAVAAALTSAGH
+2389 TRAALAAALTSAGH
-2403 PAEVVP
+2403 PTEVVP

-2429 FSLPEHPRPHPR
+2429 FSLPERPRPHPR

-2452 GAGVGFPPAD
+2452 EAGVGFPPAN

-2467 RHLDFLTRAGA
+2467 RHLDFLTGAGA

>member
-30 VFRLAGPVSLH
+30 VFRLAGPVSVD
-41 ALRRA
+41 ALQRA

-57 RTTFDEADGEP
+57 RTTFDEVDGEP
-68 VGRVGPMGAADVG
+68 VGRVGPVGAADVVV
-81 IRTVPAADAAAFAAE
+81 RTVPAADVAAFAAQ
-96 AVREPFDLRT
+96 AAREPFDLRT

-131 VVDGRSLSVLCGEI
+131 VVDGMSLSVLCGEI

-159 GAPPDVIDHDP
+159 GAPPDIIDHDP

-240 TAGQDDVMVA
+240 TAGQDDIVVA

-290 ARGAVAAGLGGAAV
+290 VRRVVAAGLGSAAV

-333 PPMVALPGVRADR
+333 PPEVVLPGVRADR

-410 TAGTPVAASVAGPA
+410 TAGSSAAASVAGPA
-424 GVPAPSTVLE
+424 GAPAPSTVLE

-449 YAGLER
+449 YAELEH

-460 ASVLRAKGAGPEV
+460 ASVLRAKGAGPEA

-509 RRRAVTGA
+509 RRRAVTEA
-517 ARVVLTGIPD
+517 ARLALTEIPD
-527 LPEEFERVDPEIAPE
+527 LPEEFEHVDPQIAPE

-576 LVGLAAGDVVAA
+576 LVGLGAGDVVAA
-588 LISPAFDISV
+588 MTSPAFDISV

-609 RVAPVPPEIVVDGPA
+609 RVAAVPPEIVVDGPA
-624 LARRLRAEAVTVV
+624 LARRLMAEAVTVV

-651 GVPECVRVR
+651 GVPECVRLR

-698 HRGGRFGIGDPLD
+698 HRGSRFGIGDPLD
-711 GVAVYL
+711 GMAVYL

-730 GEVYLGGFP
+730 GEVYVGGFP

-754 FVADPFSPVPGARMY
+754 FVADPFSPVAGARMY

-781 AVEFVGRVD
+781 VVEFVGRVD

-809 RADPEIADA
+809 RADPEVADA

-828 AYVIPAAGRPGWPGV
+828 AYVVPAAGRPRWPRV

-868 TSSGKLNVRALPPPA
+868 TSSGKLNVRALPPPV
-883 EEAAAS
+883 EDVAAS
-889 DPHPGLETTIAVI
+889 DPHPGPETTIAEI

-919 AGGHSLAAARAVARI
+919 SGGHSLSAVKAVAEIRA
-934 QESVGVEVTIRTLF
+934 SVGVEVTIRTLF
-948 AHPTVA
+948 ANPTVA
-954 ALAAAIEAGRGDP
+954 ALAAAIDVGRRN
-967 GTPDDSGPV
+967 PDTEDIPNSSGMSGAV

-1005 HAAVRLEGALDE
+1005 HAAFRLEGALDE
-1017 TDLRARFAHTL
+1017 ADLRARFADTL
-1028 ATHPALRSAI
+1028 ATHPVLRSAI
-1038 VVHDDIPRLIAAPRT
+1038 VVHDDTPQLSAAPYT
-1053 DELSAKAWR
+1053 DELPAKAWR

-1081 RDADHPFDLTRP
+1081 RDADHPFDLTRR

-1107 HLLMITAHHIIC
+1107 HLLTITAHHIIC

-1125 ILLTTLTTAD
+1125 ILLTTLANLATVD
-1135 PVFSPLPGAT
+1135 PISSPLSGAT
-1145 DVQRPKAASST
+1145 DVQGPRAAPSAKAGA
-1156 RTSTPGP
+1156 PGP
-1163 PVPSAATVGPRQRTT
+1163 PTPAPAGVGPRQRTSE
-1178 AFWAETLRDAPPA
+1178 FWAETLRDAPPA
-1191 SGPSPDHPYGTAR
+1191 SGPSSDHPYGTAP
-1204 ARTPG
+1204 TPTSG

-1215 SGRGP
+1215 SSPGP
-1220 AHPHRA
+1220 AHPRRA
-1226 GTAPGATHRFTV
+1226 GAAAGATHRFTI
-1238 PAGLACRFA
+1238 PAGLARRFA

-1267 VSATRD
+1267 VSSTRD

-1308 NRPATPRDLL
+1308 NSRATPRDLL

-1335 PADILATVPTPRE
+1335 LADILATVPTPRE
-1348 DRPLFRTML
+1348 DHPLFRTML

-1362 TAPVTFAGLTT
+1362 TAPVTFTGLTT

-1409 EADTITRIAGQV
+1409 EADTITRIADQV
-1421 LAVMETVVRHP
+1421 LAVMEAMARHP

-1446 RAVHTALGTRPDPTS
+1446 RAVHTALGTRSDPAS
-1461 PGGPDTP
+1461 LGGPDTP
-1468 SPGPAVPTRPA
+1468 HTGLAVRTRPD

-1484 DLIAART
+1484 DLIAAHT
-1491 ALTPDAIA
+1491 ARTPDATA

-1512 LDRRSSAVA
+1512 LDRRSAAVA
-1521 HHLHEAGIRSEDPVA
+1521 HHLREAGIRSEEPVA
-1536 ITIPAGADAII
+1536 ITIPSSADAII

-1553 KAGGCFVPVD
+1553 KAGGCFVPID
-1563 PAQPASRQQALITA
+1563 PAQPPSRQHALITA
-1577 GGARTVLTRDTL
+1577 SGARTVLTRDAL
-1589 PATGRHEPTPVHP
+1589 PATGHHEPTPIHP

-1611 SGSTGESK
+1611 SGSTGEPK
-1619 GVEVQHDALLDLT
+1619 GVEVQHDTLLNLT

-1673 IHPDPGGLTGPEL
+1673 IHPDPGGLTGPDL
-1686 LRLCVEHRVSAVDT
+1686 LGLCVEHRVSAVDT

-1711 LAGERLPLE
+1711 LAGARLPLE
-1720 IMMVGGDIVPA
+1720 IMMVGGDIVPS

-1786 DRALRRVPVGVLGEV
+1786 DRALRRVPVGVVGEI
-1801 YIGGTAPA
+1801 YIGGMAPA

-1820 AAFLADPYG
+1820 AAFFADPYG
-1829 DRPGARMYRTG
+1829 ARPGARMYRTG
-1840 DLARLNR
+1840 DLARLNP
-1847 HGTLEFVGRA
+1847 HGTFEFVGRA

-1898 VGVPDPRTPAPI
+1898 VGVP
-1910 ASTPIAP
+1910 ASTTPIRN
-1917 APIAPAPIAPTPSA
+1917 
-1931 STPSASTST
+1931 
-1940 APTPTAPTPTAPT
+1940 
-1953 PSAPDPATPGSGAA
+1953 APDPATPDSRVA
-1967 VPDAAGLRAFCSDRL
+1967 VPDVPGLRVFCADRL

-1997 PTGSTGKVDHTAL
+1997 PTKSTGKVDDTAL
-2010 PEPPTTPAVPADP
+2010 PEPPTAPSAPADP
-2023 PRTTTERAVAA
+2023 PRTATERAVAA

-2048 ADFFAM
+2048 ADFFAI

-2075 VPLRTLFTAP
+2075 VAMRTLFTAP

-2115 PGIRLRTVPPP
+2115 PEIRLRTVH
-2126 RIRLRT
+2126 
-2132 VPPPGIPLA
+2132 PPGVPSA

-2201 LGLSSEDHDTLTT
+2201 LGLSTEDHDTLTT

-2226 FAASYDALK
+2226 FAAPYKALK

-2256 HLISTLGVFLGDAH
+2256 HLISTLGVFLGDAY

-2276 EADAPSDPTGLTSG
+2276 EADAPTDPSGLTSG

-2295 WVADAMAVAARGHGL
+2295 WVADAMATAARGHGL
-2310 PVSVHRIAAIVGDTA
+2310 PVSIHRIAAIVGDTA

-2343 AARAVPDT
+2343 AAGAVPDT

-2362 VAAAVVALSQ
+2362 VAAAIVALSQ
-2372 APNPLGRDHHY
+2372 APDHLGLDHHY
-2383 HGDGGL
+2383 HGGGGL
-2389 TRAAVAAALTSAGH
+2389 TRAALAAALTSAGH
-2403 PAEVVP
+2403 PTEVVP

-2429 FSLPEHPRPHPR
+2429 FSLPERPRPHPR

-2467 RHLDFLTRAGA
+2467 RHLDFLTGAGA

>member
-1 MTVPLPPGAR
+1 MTAPLPPGAR

-30 VFRLAGPVSLH
+30 VFRLAGPVSVD

-57 RTTFDEADGEP
+57 RTTFDEVDGEP
-68 VGRVGPMGAADVG
+68 VGRVGPVGTADVVV
-81 IRTVPAADAAAFAAE
+81 RTVPDTDADAGAEAFAAR
-96 AVREPFDLRT
+96 AAREPFDLRT

-117 TPTDHILVINTHHA
+117 TPTDHVLVINTHHA
-131 VVDGRSLSVLCGEI
+131 VVDGTSLSVLCEEI

-159 GAPPDVIDHDP
+159 GAPPDAVDHDP
-170 SRRASDLDGVPDLL
+170 SRRVADLDGAPDLL

-197 FRGELRRHAVPEGLT
+197 FRGELRRHAVPQGLT

-240 TAGQDDVMVA
+240 TAGQDDVVVA
-250 TLVSGRPGPEFA
+250 TLWSGRPGPEFA
-262 GVVGMFVNPVPLRV
+262 RVVGMFVNPVPLRV

-290 ARGAVAAGLGGAAV
+290 ARRAVAAGLGGAAV

-312 VGASRDP
+312 AGASRDP

-333 PPMVALPGVRADR
+333 PPEVVLPGVRADR
-346 MLPDTGTADVDLT
+346 MPPDTGTADVDLT
-359 VMVES
+359 LMVES

-386 GVAGRLLALLDRAC
+386 GFAGRLLALLDRAC

-410 TAGTPVAASVAGPA
+410 TAGSSAVAASVAGPA
-424 GVPAPSTVLE
+424 GPAGAPPPSTVLE
-434 LIRFGAD
+434 MIRFDAD

-449 YAGLER
+449 YAELER

-460 ASVLRAKGAGPEV
+460 ASVLRARGAGPEA

-487 AILGIWRAGAV
+487 AVLGIWRAGAV

-509 RRRAVTGA
+509 RRRAVTEA

-527 LPEEFERVDPEIAPE
+527 LPEEFERVDPGIAPD

-576 LVGLAAGDVVAA
+576 LVGLGAGDVVAA
-588 LISPAFDISV
+588 MISPAFDISV
-598 WELVAPLTVGA
+598 WELVGPLTVGA
-609 RVAPVPPEIVVDGPA
+609 RVAAVPPEIVVDGPA
-624 LARRLRAEAVTVV
+624 LARRLTAEAVTVV

-668 PELAGSLGGA
+668 PELAGALAGPLGRA
-678 ELWNAYGPTETT
+678 ELWNTYGPTETT

-698 HRGGRFGIGDPLD
+698 RRGGRFGIGDPLD
-711 GVAVYL
+711 GVAVRL

-749 RSATR
+749 RTATR

-781 AVEFVGRVD
+781 VLEFVGRVD

-809 RADPEIADA
+809 RADPEVADA

-828 AYVIPAAGRPGWPGV
+828 AYVIPAAGEPRWPGV

-883 EEAAAS
+883 EDAVAAA
-889 DPHPGLETTIAVI
+889 PRPGLETTIAEI

-919 AGGHSLAAARAVARI
+919 SGGHSLAAVKAVARI
-934 QESVGVEVTIRTLF
+934 GASVGVEVTIRTLF

-954 ALAAAIEAGRGDP
+954 ALAAAIDTGRSGP
-967 GTPDDSGPV
+967 GTQEIPENPEIPGPV
-976 PAPPGRLS
+976 TPGRLS

-990 WIIHQAGQDNGAYVV
+990 WIIHQAGRDDGAYVV
-1005 HAAVRLEGALDE
+1005 HAAFRLEGALDE
-1017 TDLRARFAHTL
+1017 AELRARFARTL
-1028 ATHPALRSAI
+1028 AAHPVLRSAV
-1038 VVHDDIPRLIAAPRT
+1038 VVHDDTPRLSAVPYT
-1053 DELSAKAWR
+1053 DELPARAWR

-1081 RDADHPFDLTRP
+1081 QDADRPFDLTLR

-1107 HLLMITAHHIIC
+1107 RLLAITAHHIIC
-1119 DDTSMS
+1119 DDTSIS
-1125 ILLTTLTTAD
+1125 ILLTSLTTAD
-1135 PVFSPLPGAT
+1135 PSSPPLPLSGAT
-1145 DVQRPKAASST
+1145 DVQGPGAGAGT
-1156 RTSTPGP
+1156 GAPGP
-1163 PVPSAATVGPRQRTT
+1163 PVPAPAAVGPRRRTIE
-1178 AFWAETLRDAPPA
+1178 FWSETLREAPSA

-1204 ARTPG
+1204 APAPG
-1209 GSPHPE
+1209 GSPRPE
-1215 SGRGP
+1215 SRPESRPGP
-1220 AHPHRA
+1220 AHPRRTGA
-1226 GTAPGATHRFTV
+1226 APGATHRFTV
-1238 PAGLACRFA
+1238 PAGLARRFA
-1247 TWCRGERATTFAGL
+1247 SWCRGERATTFAGL
-1261 LAVLAI
+1261 LAVFAI
-1267 VSATRD
+1267 VSSTRD

-1308 NRPATPRDLL
+1308 NRRATPRDLL
-1318 ADATGV
+1318 ADATRV

-1335 PADILATVPTPRE
+1335 LADILAAVPTPRE
-1348 DRPLFRTML
+1348 DHPLFRTML

-1362 TAPVTFAGLTT
+1362 TAPVTFTGLTA

-1384 FDLTLHIRERE
+1384 FDLTLHLRERE

-1409 EADTITRIAGQV
+1409 EADTITRIADQV
-1421 LAVMETVVRHP
+1421 LAVMAAVARDP
-1432 GLPLSHLDLLSPAD
+1432 GLPLSRLDLLSPAD
-1446 RAVHTALGTRPDPTS
+1446 SAVHTALGTRPGPAFPD
-1461 PGGPDTP
+1461 GPDTP
-1468 SPGPAVPTRPA
+1468 STGPAVRTRPA

-1491 ALTPDAIA
+1491 ARTPDATA

-1504 ATPLTYRD
+1504 AAPLTYRD

-1521 HHLHEAGIRSEDPVA
+1521 RHLRETGVRSEDPVA
-1536 ITIPAGADAII
+1536 IAIPSGADAII

-1553 KAGGCFVPVD
+1553 KAGGCFVPID
-1563 PAQPASRQQALITA
+1563 PAQPASRRHALIA
-1577 GGARTVLTRDTL
+1577 ASGARTVLTRETL
-1589 PATGRHEPTPVHP
+1589 PATGHHEPTPIHP

-1611 SGSTGESK
+1611 SGSTGEPK
-1619 GVEVQHDALLDLT
+1619 GVEVQHDTLLNLT

-1673 IHPDPGGLTGPEL
+1673 IHPDPGGLTGPDL
-1686 LRLCVEHRVSAVDT
+1686 LKLCVEHRLSAVDT

-1711 LAGERLPLE
+1711 LGGERLPLE

-1731 ATVRAWAKHGIPL
+1731 AAVRAWAKHGIPL

-1764 GREHPTRLPIGRPL
+1764 GSEHPTRLPIGRPL
-1778 RHVRVHLL
+1778 PNVRVHLL
-1786 DRALRRVPVGVLGEV
+1786 DRALRRVPVGVVGEI

-1809 RGYRGNPAATA
+1809 RGYRGKPAETA
-1820 AAFLADPYG
+1820 AAFFADPYG
-1829 DRPGARMYRTG
+1829 DPGTRMYRTG
-1840 DLARLNR
+1840 DLARLNP

-1857 DDQVKI
+1857 DDQIKI

-1898 VGVPDPRTPAPI
+1898 AGVPAGATPTRNAPDPRVA
-1910 ASTPIAP
+1910 
-1917 APIAPAPIAPTPSA
+1917 
-1931 STPSASTST
+1931 
-1940 APTPTAPTPTAPT
+1940 
-1953 PSAPDPATPGSGAA
+1953 APDVT
-1967 VPDAAGLRAFCSDRL
+1967 GLRAFCADRL

-1997 PTGSTGKVDHTAL
+1997 PTTSNGKVDTAAL
-2010 PEPPTTPAVPADP
+2010 PEPPIKPTDLTVPADP
-2023 PRTTTERAVAA
+2023 PRTATERAVAA

-2048 ADFFAM
+2048 ADFFAI

-2075 VPLRTLFTAP
+2075 VPMRTLFTSP
-2085 TVAAFAAAI
+2085 TVAAFAAAV
-2094 DDGASADLPTVDRL
+2094 DNGAPAADLPTVDRL

-2115 PGIRLRTVPPP
+2115 PGIRPRTVHRPG
-2126 RIRLRT
+2126 
-2132 VPPPGIPLA
+2132 VPPA

-2158 HLLDQLL
+2158 HLLDRLL

-2201 LGLSSEDHDTLTT
+2201 LGLSTEDHNTLRA

-2226 FAASYDALK
+2226 FAAPYETLK
-2235 PAHVDATAAILRLA
+2235 PAHVDATATILRLA

-2276 EADAPSDPTGLTSG
+2276 EADTPTDPSGLTSG

-2295 WVADAMAVAARGHGL
+2295 WVADAMAAAARGHGL
-2310 PVSVHRIAAIVGDTA
+2310 SVSIHRIAAIVGDTA

-2343 AARAVPDT
+2343 AAGIVPDT

-2362 VAAAVVALSQ
+2362 VAAAIVALSQ
-2372 APNPLGRDHHY
+2372 TPDQLSRNHHY

-2389 TRAAVAAALTSAGH
+2389 TRAALAAALTSAGH
-2403 PAEVVP
+2403 PTEVAP
-2409 YHRWRERMLADPAG
+2409 YRRWRERMLADPAG

-2429 FSLPEHPRPHPR
+2429 FSLPERPRPHPR

-2452 GAGVGFPPAD
+2452 EAGVEFPPAN

-2467 RHLDFLTRAGA
+2467 RHLDHLTGAGA
-2478 LSGSG
+2478 LSGNG

>member
-30 VFRLAGPVSLH
+30 VFRLAGPVSVD

-57 RTTFDEADGEP
+57 RTTFDEVDGEP
-68 VGRVGPMGAADVG
+68 VGRVGPVGAADVVV
-81 IRTVPAADAAAFAAE
+81 RTVPAADAEAFAAR

-131 VVDGRSLSVLCGEI
+131 AVDGRSLSVLCGEI
-145 SALYADPA
+145 SALYADPS

-159 GAPPDVIDHDP
+159 GAPPDITDHDP
-170 SRRASDLDGVPDLL
+170 SRRVSDLDGVPDLL

-240 TAGQDDVMVA
+240 TAGQEDVVVA
-250 TLVSGRPGPEFA
+250 TLVSGRPGPEFT

-276 GIGGDPTFRELVAR
+276 RIGGDPTFHELVAR
-290 ARGAVAAGLGGAAV
+290 ARRAVSAGLGSAAV

-333 PPMVALPGVRADR
+333 PPEVVLPGVRADR

-410 TAGTPVAASVAGPA
+410 TAGPSVVAAPPAGPA
-424 GVPAPSTVLE
+424 GAPAPSTVLE

-441 GLAVGELS
+441 GLAVGALS
-449 YAGLER
+449 YAELER

-460 ASVLRAKGAGPEV
+460 ASVLRAKGAGPEA

-487 AILGIWRAGAV
+487 AVLGIWRAGAV

-517 ARVVLTGIPD
+517 ARVVLTEIPD
-527 LPEEFERVDPEIAPE
+527 LPEEFERVDPGIAPE

-553 TGRPKAVGVP
+553 TGCPKAVGVP

-576 LVGLAAGDVVAA
+576 LVGLGAGDVVAA
-588 LISPAFDISV
+588 MTSPAFDISV
-598 WELVAPLTVGA
+598 WELVGPLTVGA
-609 RVAPVPPEIVVDGPA
+609 RVAAVPPEIVVDGPA
-624 LARRLRAEAVTVV
+624 LVRRLMAEAVTVV

-651 GVPECVRVR
+651 GVPESVRVR

-698 HRGGRFGIGDPLD
+698 RRGSRFGIGGPLD
-711 GVAVYL
+711 GVAMHL
-717 LNAGLRPVDDDVV
+717 LNAGLRPVGDDVV

-781 AVEFVGRVD
+781 VVEFVGRVD

-809 RADPEIADA
+809 RADPEVADA

-828 AYVIPAAGRPGWPGV
+828 AYVIPAAGRPRWPRV

-848 RVLPA
+848 RALPA

-883 EEAAAS
+883 EDAAAS
-889 DPHPGLETTIAVI
+889 EPHPGLEATIAKI
-902 FARLLARPVN
+902 FAGLLARPVN

-919 AGGHSLAAARAVARI
+919 SGGHSLAAVKAVARI
-934 QESVGVEVTIRTLF
+934 GASVGVEVTIRTLF
-948 AHPTVA
+948 ANPTVA
-954 ALAAAIEAGRGDP
+954 ALAAAIDAGQGNP
-967 GTPDDSGPV
+967 GTPEIPRSV

-990 WIIHQAGQDNGAYVV
+990 WIIHQAGQDNGTYVV

-1017 TDLRARFAHTL
+1017 ADLRARFAHTL
-1028 ATHPALRSAI
+1028 ATHPVLRSAI
-1038 VVHDDIPRLIAAPRT
+1038 VVHDDTPRLSAAPCT
-1053 DELSAKAWR
+1053 DELSARAWR

-1076 ERLAA
+1076 ERLAT
-1081 RDADHPFDLTRP
+1081 RDADHPFDLTRR

-1107 HLLMITAHHIIC
+1107 HLLTVTAHHIIC

-1125 ILLTTLTTAD
+1125 ILLTALTTVD
-1135 PVFSPLPGAT
+1135 PIASPLSGGT
-1145 DVQRPKAASST
+1145 DVQEPRAALSSK
-1156 RTSTPGP
+1156 TSAPGP
-1163 PVPSAATVGPRQRTT
+1163 PAPAPAAVGPRQRTT
-1178 AFWAETLRDAPPA
+1178 EFWAEALRDAPPA
-1191 SGPSPDHPYGTAR
+1191 SGPSPDHPYGTAP
-1204 ARTPG
+1204 TPTSG
-1209 GSPHPE
+1209 GSPHLE
-1215 SGRGP
+1215 SGPGP
-1220 AHPHRA
+1220 AHPRRA
-1226 GTAPGATHRFTV
+1226 GAAPGATHRFTV
-1238 PAGLACRFA
+1238 PAGLSRRFA

-1261 LAVLAI
+1261 LAVFAI
-1267 VSATRD
+1267 VSSTRD
-1273 GGDDLVVGAPVS
+1273 GGVDLVVGAPVS

-1308 NRPATPRDLL
+1308 NSRATPRDLL

-1335 PADILATVPTPRE
+1335 LADILTTLPTPRE
-1348 DRPLFRTML
+1348 DHPLFRTML

-1362 TAPVTFAGLTT
+1362 TAPVTFTGLTT

-1384 FDLTLHIRERE
+1384 FDLTLHVRERE

-1409 EADTITRIAGQV
+1409 EADTIRRIADQV
-1421 LAVMETVVRHP
+1421 LAVMEAVARHP
-1432 GLPLSHLDLLSPAD
+1432 GLPLAHLDLLSPAD
-1446 RAVHTALGTRPDPTS
+1446 SAVHTALGTRSDPAS

-1468 SPGPAVPTRPA
+1468 STGPAVHTRPA

-1484 DLIAART
+1484 DLIAAHT
-1491 ALTPDAIA
+1491 ARTPDATA

-1521 HHLHEAGIRSEDPVA
+1521 HHLREAGIRSEDPVA
-1536 ITIPAGADAII
+1536 ITIPSSVDAII

-1553 KAGGCFVPVD
+1553 KAGGCFVPID
-1563 PAQPASRQQALITA
+1563 PAQPPSRQHALITA
-1577 GGARTVLTRDTL
+1577 SGARTVLTRDAL
-1589 PATGRHEPTPVHP
+1589 PATGHHEPTPIHP

-1611 SGSTGESK
+1611 SGSTGEPK
-1619 GVEVQHDALLDLT
+1619 GVEVQHDSLLNLT
-1632 TAFIAEHGLTAAHRL
+1632 TAFISEHGLTAAHRL

-1673 IHPDPGGLTGPEL
+1673 IHPDPGGLTGPDL
-1686 LRLCVEHRVSAVDT
+1686 LGLCAEHRVSAVDT

-1786 DRALRRVPVGVLGEV
+1786 DRALRRVPVGVVGEV

-1820 AAFLADPYG
+1820 AAFFADPYG

-1840 DLARLNR
+1840 DLARLNP
-1847 HGTLEFVGRA
+1847 HGTLDFVGRA

-1898 VGVPDPRTPAPI
+1898 VG
-1910 ASTPIAP
+1910 
-1917 APIAPAPIAPTPSA
+1917 APTL
-1931 STPSASTST
+1931 T
-1940 APTPTAPTPTAPT
+1940 TPTRKASDPT
-1953 PSAPDPATPGSGAA
+1953 TPGSRVA
-1967 VPDAAGLRAFCSDRL
+1967 VPDIPGLRAFCADRL
-1982 PAHLVPDTVVVLDAL
+1982 PAYLVPDTVVVLDAL
-1997 PTGSTGKVDHTAL
+1997 PTQSTGKVDNTAL
-2010 PEPPTTPAVPADP
+2010 PEPPTIPSVPADP
-2023 PRTTTERAVAA
+2023 PRTDTERAVAA
-2034 IWATVLDRSDVDRT
+2034 IWATVLDKSDMDRT
-2048 ADFFAM
+2048 ADFFAI

-2075 VPLRTLFTAP
+2075 VPMRTLFTAS

-2115 PGIRLRTVPPP
+2115 PEIRLRTVHPPG
-2126 RIRLRT
+2126 
-2132 VPPPGIPLA
+2132 VPPA
-2141 GTPRR
+2141 GTPSR

-2172 HCLVRQGSIDRLPVT
+2172 HCLVRQDSIDRLPVT

-2201 LGLSSEDHDTLTT
+2201 LGLSTEDHDTLTT

-2226 FAASYDALK
+2226 FAAPYHALK

-2256 HLISTLGVFLGDAH
+2256 HLISTLGVFLGAAH

-2276 EADAPSDPTGLTSG
+2276 EADAPTDPSGLTSG

-2295 WVADAMAVAARGHGL
+2295 WVADAMAAAARGHGL
-2310 PVSVHRIAAIVGDTA
+2310 PVSIHRIAAIVGDTA

-2343 AARAVPDT
+2343 AAGAVPDT

-2362 VAAAVVALSQ
+2362 VAAAIVALSQ
-2372 APNPLGRDHHY
+2372 APNHLCRDHHY
-2383 HGDGGL
+2383 HGDSGL
-2389 TRAAVAAALTSAGH
+2389 TRTALAAALTSAGH
-2403 PAEVVP
+2403 PTEVVP

-2429 FSLPEHPRPHPR
+2429 FSLPERPRPHPR

-2467 RHLDFLTRAGA
+2467 RHLDFLTGAGA